1 MENQAGGWVDLQGD
15 VNWEYTGGDRG
26 SVLNA
31 GTFRKSA
38 GTGTSVIQGL
48 TFDNPG
54 MLGGWEG
61 ILHFTTAPNLSPT
74 TSLEFGLTGTTHPD
88 GYGRITCD
96 HPVSLAGRLVVVF
109 RNGFVPGEGQ
119 RFDVVIAPTQGV
131 FQNYTAPSISPTVFI
146 NPVYR
151 TGGVSLVTTDAT
163 PTIWGLSRLD
173 GEQQFHLNIQGIAN
187 RSYVVLGSTDFTD
200 WTPLA
205 TNAVPASTVWEFI
218 DVDSAG
224 LPQRFY
230 RVVHH
235 P

>member
-1 MENQAGGWVDLQGD
+1 L
-15 VNWEYTGGDRG
+15 NWAYTGGDG
-26 SVLNA
+26 CSVLNA
-31 GTFRKSA
+31 GIFRKSA

-61 ILHFTTAPNLSPT
+61 ILHFTTAPSLSPT

-96 HPVSLAGRLVVVF
+96 QPVSLAGRLVVVF

-131 FQNYTAPSISPTVFI
+131 FHDYAAPPVSPSVFI

-151 TGGVSLVTTDAT
+151 TEGVSLVTTDAT
-163 PTIWGLSRLD
+163 PSIRGLARGGADQAFRLSV
-173 GEQQFHLNIQGIAN
+173 QGIAN
-187 RSYVVLGSTDFTD
+187 QPYIVVACTDFTD
-200 WTPLA
+200 WVPLA
-205 TNAVPASTVWEFI
+205 TNRVPASTVWEFI
-218 DVDSAG
+218 DVDSTW

-230 RVVHH
+230 RVLYQ